1 MEIQFILTSINLV
14 VFLTSLFF
22 YFFTKVKCIY
32 TTQILKEIRAEV
44 INDKVK
50 IFLLWEDKTKTKIKP
65 QEIKNYKVGETYTF
79 LIAEK
84 ISLRNPFKK

>member
-1 MEIQFILTSINLV
+1 MEIQFILTSINFI
-14 VFLTSLFF
+14 VFLISLFF
-22 YFFTKVKCIY
+22 YFFTKVKYIY

-50 IFLLWEDKTKTKIKP
+50 IFLLWEDNTKTKIKP
-65 QEIKNYKVGETYTF
+65 QEIKNYKAGETYTF
-79 LIAEK
+79 LITEK